1 MFKIC
6 FSKEPTK
13 CCHPSNIWGKYEDW
27 VAISLPFIFLC
38 TWNNFYLQV
47 LNVTYLLCR
56 WVLPHVT
63 YYTFYFQLFH
73 TFNFLINLKIRPFP
87 MSSPDR
93 LPKLHCKNFVC
104 CLKQFFLCI
113 SVFTVRT
120 VSIPD
125 LSKMYLGKKKI
136 AHYHTSIWI
145 RNYFLQ
151 SKCLHYKPIHT
162 IDSISTLFSFK
173 EQVID
178 VHSVIRPLFK
188 HTLGSSNNPKIY

>member
-125 LSKMYLGKKKI
+125 LSKMYLGKKKNSPLSHQYLNQKLFPAI
-136 AHYHTSIWI
+136 EMPTLQTYPYYRLDINTFFVQGTSN
-145 RNYFLQ
+145 RC
-151 SKCLHYKPIHT
+151 S
-162 IDSISTLFSFK
+162 FSDK
-173 EQVID
+173 T
-178 VHSVIRPLFK
+178 SV
-188 HTLGSSNNPKIY
+188 